1 LIEMRGAAVELS
13 EARLLALYEW
23 MLTGRILESSL
34 LEAEAVDRGGF
45 RYSGLG
51 QEAAQ
56 VGFSSALDPGDV
68 LAPGHR
74 DLLASLVRGVSL
86 EEALLD
92 IFGRAA
98 GPSRGRRATGAPVPA
113 RGILGV
119 GGDTAEAVAVAVG
132 AALAFWCRGEARVA
146 LALCGEGT
154 AASGAWHEAVNAAA
168 VLGLPV
174 VFGVENNQ
182 YAHSQPNEGVSRLA
196 YTAHRADGY
205 GIPGIVVD
213 GNDVLE
219 VHSAARE
226 AVERARAGEG
236 PSLVEAVTFRQAGH
250 HPGDPAG
257 YVDAETRRSW
267 LARDPLPRYEE
278 FLGSRGLLDGLRR
291 GHLEE
296 RVRSRVAQTLEWA
309 RQQPESEAAAL
320 DAPAAL
326 PGDEVPLP
334 AAVGPAVALGEA
346 LARALGEEMERD
358 PAVVLLGPDSG
369 AVGGPHGI
377 TRGLRERYGPRR
389 VVDFPSSG
397 PGLVGAAVGAAR
409 FGLRP
414 VAEVPARHL
423 PSVLGLLAAH
433 AAGPEDPAAL
443 VLRVPCGPGPGA
455 EWDLVAAG
463 AVGRGAGLTV
473 VAPAT
478 AAAAK
483 GLLAAA
489 IRAPGPV
496 AFLEPVSLYAG
507 AATPLP
513 PGDYTIP
520 PGRARVARAG
530 DGVTVVAWGA
540 GVGPAL
546 EAAEEAA
553 AQGIGVEVIDLQTL
567 APIDAAAVL
576 ASIER
581 TGRLVVVDDAPGGG
595 VGADLVALVAQAGF
609 WHLDAP
615 VQRVVPPGLVPFAL
629 EDVAGP
635 RPAAILAAVLSSAHT

>member
-1 LIEMRGAAVELS
+1 MRGAAVELS
-13 EARLLALYEW
+13 EARLLAFYEW

-56 VGFSSALDPGDV
+56 VGFASALDPGDV

-74 DLLASLVRGVSL
+74 DLLASLVRGMSL

-113 RGILGV
+113 KGILGV

-219 VHSAARE
+219 VYSAARE

-278 FLGSRGLLDGLRR
+278 FLGSRGLLDETAARPSRR
-291 GHLEE
+291 AG
-296 RVRSRVAQTLEWA
+296 
-309 RQQPESEAAAL
+309 
-320 DAPAAL
+320 AL
-326 PGDEVPLP
+326 PGSPNP
-334 AAVGPAVALGEA
+334 GVGPAAAGTGGGRSRRPGG
-346 LARALGEEMERD
+346 LARRRG
-358 PAVVLLGPDSG
+358 PAPGGRG
-369 AVGGPHGI
+369 AGGVTG
-377 TRGLRERYGPRR
+377 R
-389 VVDFPSSG
+389 S
-397 PGLVGAAVGAAR
+397 
-409 FGLRP
+409 
-414 VAEVPARHL
+414 
-423 PSVLGLLAAH
+423 
-433 AAGPEDPAAL
+433 
-443 VLRVPCGPGPGA
+443 PGPGA
-455 EWDLVAAG
+455 RRGDGARSGGGAAG
-463 AVGRGAGLTV
+463 PRFRRRRRAPRDRPGAPGALRAAAGGRLPQQRARPGGGGGGGRPARPAACGRGARPPPPLRPG
-473 VAPAT
+473 
-478 AAAAK
+478 
-483 GLLAAA
+483 
-489 IRAPGPV
+489 APGC
-496 AFLEPVSLYAG
+496 
-507 AATPLP
+507 
-513 PGDYTIP
+513 
-520 PGRARVARAG
+520 ARRR
-530 DGVTVVAWGA
+530 
-540 GVGPAL
+540 
-546 EAAEEAA
+546 
-553 AQGIGVEVIDLQTL
+553 
-567 APIDAAAVL
+567 
-576 ASIER
+576 S
-581 TGRLVVVDDAPGGG
+581 
-595 VGADLVALVAQAGF
+595 
-609 WHLDAP
+609 
-615 VQRVVPPGLVPFAL
+615 
-629 EDVAGP
+629 
-635 RPAAILAAVLSSAHT
+635 

>member
-1 LIEMRGAAVELS
+1 M
-13 EARLLALYEW
+13 
-23 MLTGRILESSL
+23 
-34 LEAEAVDRGGF
+34 
-45 RYSGLG
+45 
-51 QEAAQ
+51 
-56 VGFSSALDPGDV
+56 
-68 LAPGHR
+68 
-74 DLLASLVRGVSL
+74 
-86 EEALLD
+86 
-92 IFGRAA
+92 
-98 GPSRGRRATGAPVPA
+98 
-113 RGILGV
+113 
-119 GGDTAEAVAVAVG
+119 
-132 AALAFWCRGEARVA
+132 
-146 LALCGEGT
+146 
-154 AASGAWHEAVNAAA
+154 
-168 VLGLPV
+168 
-174 VFGVENNQ
+174 
-182 YAHSQPNEGVSRLA
+182 
-196 YTAHRADGY
+196 
-205 GIPGIVVD
+205 D

-219 VHSAARE
+219 VYSAARE

-309 RQQPESEAAAL
+309 RQQPEPEAAAL

-346 LARALGEEMERD
+346 LARALDEEMERD

-377 TRGLRERYGPRR
+377 ARGLRERYGPRR
-389 VVDFPSSG
+389 VVDFP
-397 PGLVGAAVGAAR
+397 
-409 FGLRP
+409 
-414 VAEVPARHL
+414 
-423 PSVLGLLAAH
+423 
-433 AAGPEDPAAL
+433 AAGPAWWGRRWGPPGSACGPWSRCPPATSPPSWGSWL
-443 VLRVPCGPGPGA
+443 RTPQVLRIRLPWCCGSHAGPGRVPNGTS
-455 EWDLVAAG
+455 LTAG
-463 AVGRGAGLTV
+463 AVGRRAGLTV

-553 AQGIGVEVIDLQTL
+553 AQGIAVEVIDLQTL

-595 VGADLVALVAQAGF
+595 WGPTWSRSVAQAGF

-615 VQRVVPPGLVPFAL
+615 VQRVVPPALVPFAL